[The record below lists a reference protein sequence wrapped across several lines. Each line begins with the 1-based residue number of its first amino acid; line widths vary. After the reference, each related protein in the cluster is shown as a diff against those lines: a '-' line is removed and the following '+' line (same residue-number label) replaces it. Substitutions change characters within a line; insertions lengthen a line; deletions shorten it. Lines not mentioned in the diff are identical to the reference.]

1 MARPKLI
8 SDQTIVTAAYELLM
22 EHGLSGLTFE
32 TLATRVGLV
41 PAALV
46 RRFKTKQ
53 GLMLQVDR
61 YALERTNS
69 KVEEAME
76 ETSSPIEAIIAQFTT
91 ELAFATT
98 LERFA
103 NGQEFLLMDFRDEDL
118 YKNYQISFEHRH
130 QQVIELLQN
139 AQATG
144 ELGEIDDI
152 PELARHLEML
162 LHGAGHVWAMAQEM
176 PIEDY
181 IRYHILFALKPHRNI
196 KEERRV
202 TKT

>member
-1 MARPKLI
+1 MARPRLV
-8 SDQTIVTAAYELLM
+8 SNQTIINAAYELLM

-32 TLATRVGLV
+32 TLATHVGLV

-46 RRFKTKQ
+46 RRFKNKHE
-53 GLMLQVDR
+53 LILQVDR

-76 ETSSPIEAIIAQFTT
+76 KTASSIEAIIAQFTT

-103 NGQEFLLMDFRDEDL
+103 NGQEFLLMDFRHKDL
-118 YKNYQISFEHRH
+118 YNNYQISFEHRH
-130 QQVIELLQN
+130 QQIIELLQK
-139 AQATG
+139 AQTTG
-144 ELGEIDDI
+144 ELREIEDI
-152 PELARHLEML
+152 PDLARHLEML
-162 LHGAGHVWAMAQEM
+162 LHGAGHVWAMAPEM

-181 IRYHILFALKPHRNI
+181 IRHHTLLALKPYRNVE
-196 KEERRV
+196 KEENA
-202 TKT
+202 